1 MYSKYGTT
9 AKTGKK
15 DKLNASTWHAAAQA
29 ITEHLRASQTGI
41 ERWMLCSINWL
52 HAVDD
57 NVKMQSPRRGKTLV
71 ANLRVNVHIHRLMIV
86 QRNAGDGTN
95 CPSWLSL
102 TPKANLL
109 SHLF

>member
-1 MYSKYGTT
+1 MYSKHGTT

-15 DKLNASTWHAAAQA
+15 DKLNVSTWHAAAQA
-29 ITEHLRASQTGI
+29 YTEHLRASQTGI

-71 ANLRVNVHIHRLMIV
+71 ANLRVNVHIHRLMI
-86 QRNAGDGTN
+86 AGDGTN
-95 CPSWLSL
+95 CPLWFFFP
-102 TPKANLL
+102 PKAHLL
-109 SHLF
+109 SQLFQI